1 MKQELKEA
9 RKDVHRHIV
18 TKEKHEK
25 YVNQDRIEWKLNFC
39 TNGVQVAFPNRCHN
53 TLLIM

>member
-18 TKEKHEK
+18 IKEKHEQI
-25 YVNQDRIEWKLNFC
+25 NQDRIEWKLNFC
-39 TNGVQVAFPNRCHN
+39 TNGVHVAFPNRCQN